1 MTEQAVRASEQQAYY
16 ELCAYTIEHARQHG
30 TFIHQHVVDAYAA
43 QHADEHSRPIGVAF
57 ALIGLYLHVEQ
68 GYSGKEVQRLHMAMG
83 QERRTWPRFTL
94 PAHRG
99 AVTSADVIA
108 APPGPARDHAIEAW
122 CRSVWH
128 AFSMNRAAIVDLLFE
143 YGVG

>member
-1 MTEQAVRASEQQAYY
+1 MNQQAVSASEQQAYY
-16 ELCAYTIEHARQHG
+16 ELCSYTIEHARQHG

-43 QHADEHSRPIGVAF
+43 QHADDTTKPITLAF

-83 QERRTWPRFTL
+83 RERRTWPPFTV
-94 PAHRG
+94 PAERG
-99 AVTSADVIA
+99 AMTAADVMA
-108 APPGPARDHAIEAW
+108 AAPGPARDHAIAAW
-122 CRSVWH
+122 CRSVWE
-128 AFSMNRAAIVDLLFE
+128 AFAVNRLAVADLLLT